1 MHAYLQEDK
10 CNGQSSTPLVCILLV
25 AGHSNRLENEIKS
38 DPSQQFRHLTGI
50 PKALLPCYDNVPAL
64 TLWWRVINKR
74 QQFTDVYIV
83 TNADK
88 YKYYERWATAN
99 GFPRENIINDGA
111 ASPQATPGAVADID
125 LAIRSRNIN
134 GDVMVIAGDMLFR
147 ENEFNISSVIRFF
160 QRKRGELA
168 IYFEIPEN
176 EHFSKYG
183 LAVVDPKTNLITH
196 FKEKP
201 SNRIS
206 NFAVPVFYCFRQE
219 TFTTIRE
226 WLAKNHKPSSRS
238 CGQLIEH
245 LVAHPSIPVY
255 GMKLSSQFQLI
266 GNVGLRE
273 YTDCLGHKKIYHG
286 YKKPIMCRAYARV
299 GLMGNPSDGFG
310 GKTIALSIAN
320 YWAEAT
326 IQESEKLELIPHP
339 LNDPTVYG
347 GLEDLYMICSR
358 EGYLGGLRL
367 MQATCKMFVEYCLQH
382 GVNYHK
388 RNFRLSYDTNIPRQ
402 VGLSG
407 SSAIVTSTL
416 KCLMS
421 FFGLTVRDFP
431 LPAQPSFV
439 LSVETELGIQA
450 GLQDRV
456 VQIYEG
462 MVYMDLDLSLLKN
475 QGHGNYK
482 RIQNEHIEKLEGLFL
497 AYLSEPSDS
506 GKAHHNVNQRWLA
519 GDTEVIEG
527 MKEFANLTDQAKKA
541 IESGNITQLME
552 LMNNNFNLRKKIYGK
567 AALGRKNLMMIRI
580 ARSHGAAC
588 KFPGSGGAIVGMC
601 PNKET
606 RKKMREDLE
615 INGCVVV
622 DIIPNAPSIAQ
633 SAL

>member
-1 MHAYLQEDK
+1 MHAALDENMKSKRNQA
-10 CNGQSSTPLVCILLV
+10 PLACILLV
-25 AGHSNRLENEIKS
+25 AGHSNRLEEEVKS
-38 DPSQQFRHLTGI
+38 DQSGKFSHLVGI
-50 PKALLPCYDNVPAL
+50 PKALLPCHDNIPAL
-64 TLWWRVINKR
+64 TRWWQVTNKR

-111 ASPQATPGAVADID
+111 ASSRATPGAVADID
-125 LAIRSRNIN
+125 LAVRSRNIDS
-134 GDVMVIAGDMLFR
+134 DVMIIAGDMLFQ
-147 ENEFNISSVIRFF
+147 ENEFDIASVIRFF
-160 QRKRGELA
+160 RSKPGELA
-168 IYFEIPEN
+168 VYFEIPN
-176 EHFSKYG
+176 DKDFSKYG
-183 LAVVDPKTNLITH
+183 LAVVDPKTNIITH

-201 SNRIS
+201 KNRIS

-219 TFTTIRE
+219 TFVTIRK
-226 WLAKNHKPSSRS
+226 WLAENPDPPTRS
-238 CGQLIEH
+238 CGHLIEEF
-245 LVAHPSIPVY
+245 VRHPSIPVY
-255 GMKLSSQFQLI
+255 GMKMSSTFQLI
-266 GNVGLRE
+266 GNVGLHE
-273 YTDCLGHKKIYHG
+273 YINCLDNHEKQDFHR
-286 YKKPIMCRAYARV
+286 KPIVCRAYARV

-310 GKTIALSIAN
+310 GKTIALSIKN

-326 IQESEKLELIPHP
+326 IEESEKLELIPHP
-339 LNDPTVYG
+339 LNDPTTFG
-347 GLEDLYMICSR
+347 GLEDLYLISAR

-367 MQATCKMFVEYCLQH
+367 MQATCKKFFEYCLKH
-382 GVNYHK
+382 GVNSHK

-407 SSAIVTSTL
+407 SSAIVTAAL
-416 KCLMS
+416 KCLMR

-439 LSVETELGIQA
+439 LSVETELGITA

-475 QGHGNYK
+475 QGFGNYSN
-482 RIQNEHIEKLEGLFL
+482 IHNSHISKLDGLFL

-506 GKAHHNVNQRWLA
+506 GKAHHDVKERWLA
-519 GDTEVIEG
+519 GDTEVHEG
-527 MKEFANLTDQAKKA
+527 MKKFANLTDQAKKA
-541 IESGNITQLME
+541 IENGNMKLLME
-552 LMNNNFNLRKKIYGK
+552 LMNANYDLRKKIYGG
-567 AALGRKNLMMIRI
+567 AAIGKKNMMMIKI

-588 KFPGSGGAIVGMC
+588 KFPGSGGAIVGLC
-601 PNKET
+601 PDKKV
-606 RKKMREDLE
+606 RKIMREDLE

-622 DIIPNAPSIAQ
+622 DIIPNPHTIAQ